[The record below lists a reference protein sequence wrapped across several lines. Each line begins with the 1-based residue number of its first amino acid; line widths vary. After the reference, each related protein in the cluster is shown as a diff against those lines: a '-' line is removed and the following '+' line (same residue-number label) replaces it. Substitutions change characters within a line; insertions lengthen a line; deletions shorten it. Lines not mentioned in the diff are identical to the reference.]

1 MKRRLASGIAIA
13 IVTTMLLAGCHQ
25 QNVNTENTE
34 LPNETTSLI
43 SRDDKKYS
51 SITELKQKYG
61 VDDSKEVKPL
71 YNVPKDIK
79 FTFKFKSMVD
89 PYKAVTVHTDK
100 ACGVNSMVNII
111 PAGFSTPDGEDV
123 MIIPNS
129 PVLNS
134 QDRLDYSTENTYG
147 YAPIYYLC
155 IRYDLDSTEVKE
167 LENPIIIPFTIKG
180 DVQTP
185 TAYPEISTDG
195 IFTLKW
201 NPIESVDSYRIY
213 EAYVSSSDRERGA
226 VALRREN
233 AYVGEHLN
241 LIGEVPASETSF
253 SDFVSASDNNTFVDS
268 DGNVFT
274 QNAYTLNNYYVT
286 AVKDGKESFFSQEV
300 SGWKYNSQLPK
311 SFDSYFGF
319 KRENGKVTEFPETV
333 QVEMAD
339 GSKTDMPINFKKID
353 GTYEAL
359 QEGHDVATYEYEI
372 LGTRLSGKIEY
383 HSKDGQYPDTI
394 ASSVTPNYGL
404 YDIQVAIDA
413 VPGPEVP
420 TISDDSYKN
429 KYVDL
434 SKSAKY
440 HKESLVAYDEGALM
454 ERADIEA
461 ERILMSGQYQ
471 RDPFAL
477 DYVKSF
483 GEPMDPVYPDTD
495 GYKEPEKQTTSAVE
509 IEPETTSMSEEPQE
523 TTAVPTE
530 ETTKETETSAET
542 ADGEITSANV
552 IEEQINSTNNQVEEG
567 NTQEYKV
574 SGYPSFAE
582 SAEEEFIAENL
593 INRNETFSVQAFP
606 KLQDMETLKDVLL
619 KVYYQNPY
627 VFGFE
632 NAGYNPYTMEVQVLY
647 NMPKDEIQKRQ
658 EAIDEESNKLIKEI
672 INGSMSDDEKVYA
685 IYEYLENNTVYDH
698 DAVEAAEANGF
709 TDVSGFEDS
718 FNTYG
723 ILCNKKGVCQS
734 YAYTVN
740 LLCKKADVS
749 SKMLTGYM
757 SKTMPH
763 AWNAVE
769 YNDSWYWIDA
779 TNNGKSSGIP
789 FLLYQTSSD
798 TAEKMDYILDAGFN
812 LDTKLNEVTNYDTS
826 KDWYTQNNLIA
837 DSPDELIDKV
847 VEIFDGS
854 EAVAVRYT
862 FDLTLD
868 DNFVQKLG
876 AELMK
881 KGVDVTNTRFGSS
894 MMYFI
899 ITN

>member
-1 MKRRLASGIAIA
+1 MRKKITSGLAIAIA
-13 IVTTMLLAGCHQ
+13 ATMILSGCHQ
-25 QNVNTENTE
+25 QNTNLES
-34 LPNETTSLI
+34 PKETTSLI
-43 SRDDKKYS
+43 SEGEKKYS

-61 VDDSKEVKPL
+61 VDDSNEVKPL

-79 FTFKFKSMVD
+79 FTFKFKSKVD

-100 ACGVNSMVNII
+100 ACEVNSMVDII
-111 PAGFSTPDGEDV
+111 PAGFSTLDGEDV

-134 QDRLDYSTENTYG
+134 PDRLDYSTENTYG

-155 IRYDLDSTEVKE
+155 IRYDLNSTEVKE

-201 NPIESVDSYRIY
+201 NPVESADSYRIY
-213 EAYVSSSDRERGA
+213 EAYVSSSDRERGS

-241 LIGEVPASETSF
+241 LIGEVPASDTSF
-253 SDFVSASDNNTFVDS
+253 SDFVSASDNNTLVDS
-268 DGNVFT
+268 EGNVFI

-319 KRENGKVTEFPETV
+319 KRENGKVTELPETV

-353 GTYEAL
+353 GTYETL
-359 QEGHDVATYEYEI
+359 QGGHDVATYEYEI

-383 HSKDGQYPDTI
+383 HSKDGQYPDI
-394 ASSVTPNYGL
+394 VASSVTPNYGL

-440 HKESLVAYDEGALM
+440 HKESLVTYNEGALM

-471 RDPFAL
+471 RDPFDL

-483 GEPMDPVYPDTD
+483 GEPMEPVYPEANSN
-495 GYKEPEKQTTSAVE
+495 KEIDIPATSVAETEEE
-509 IEPETTSMSEEPQE
+509 IVAQSSETTEAE
-523 TTAVPTE
+523 TLPIK
-530 ETTKETETSAET
+530 ETTKEPETEAG
-542 ADGEITSANV
+542 DGEITSSNV

-567 NTQEYKV
+567 NSQEYEV

-582 SAEEEFIAENL
+582 SAEEEYIAENL
-593 INRNETFSVQAFP
+593 INRNETFFIQAFP

-632 NAGYNPYTMEVQVLY
+632 NAGYNPYSMEVQVIY
-647 NMPKDEIQKRQ
+647 NMSEDEIQKRQ
-658 EAIDEESNKLIKEI
+658 EAIDKESDSLVKELV
-672 INGSMSDDEKVYA
+672 NDSMSNDEKVYA
-685 IYEYLENNTVYDH
+685 IYEYLENNTVYDN
-698 DAVEAAEANGF
+698 DALEAAEANGF

-740 LLCKKADVS
+740 LLCKKANVS

-769 YNDSWYWIDA
+769 YNNSWYWIDA

-798 TAEKMDYILDAGFN
+798 TAEKMDYILDDGFD
-812 LDTKLNEVTNYDTS
+812 LDTRLNEVTNYDTS
-826 KDWYTQNNLIA
+826 KDWYTQNDLIA
-837 DSPDELIDKV
+837 DNPDELIDKV
-847 VEIFDGS
+847 VGIFDGS

-868 DNFVQKLG
+868 DAFVRKLG
-876 AELMK
+876 TKLIE
-881 KGVDVTNTRFGSS
+881 KGVDVTNTKFGSS